1 MAQSGNIP
9 YVAWLPLPA
18 LPGLV
23 SEWTAII
30 PLVCHLISYR
40 GDYIITGEVALSKA
54 MSVGLFPRLG
64 TLAGFAR
71 LLSRGS
77 DFLDRASTRGG
88 ASSTVWDVKWGS
100 VFPSANGAATSMIDA
115 YAAGQRRYR
124 TAVMPDRL
132 PVESRPPGMDDSKSS
147 SEKPIPASK
156 DDNNVLNHS
165 VRTSNNPITAQTMT
179 CSEDPAFRRYQTLNV
194 YQFSFRQQRRNGR
207 FSDAYISLI
216 TSCTSLAL
224 AVLAAVLAGLCG
236 MYGTAGLLATVAL
249 SKAAA
254 HSVELER
261 PPGYLQS
268 NESYNDAFMLVAAHP
283 NSTDWT
289 LYVGERGIVDSL
301 LNKTMVTIP
310 TTRRNVLIAHWLRC
324 AHVLQLLSMT
334 FVAAAKGWD
343 GVGMLI
349 AMLADRL
356 CHALWCD
363 ARLGRRWLE
372 RESVNT
378 EARQFLFSGRT
389 VMLGAIQLS
398 SGSSSSTWMDGILTP
413 HPRRDA
419 WLRALQGN
427 REPDS
432 TLSDF
437 DQKWVALSSGLS
449 KAAAV
454 VMVRNQTLA
463 NTSV

>member
-1 MAQSGNIP
+1 MAQSGNMP

-71 LLSRGS
+71 LLSGGS

-100 VFPSANGAATSMIDA
+100 VFPSANGAATSMLDA
-115 YAAGQRRYR
+115 YVAGQRQYR
-124 TAVMPDRL
+124 AAIMPDRF
-132 PVESRPPGMDDSKSS
+132 PVESPPPAMDDSKSS
-147 SEKPIPASK
+147 SEKASK
-156 DDNNVLNHS
+156 DDDNVPTHS
-165 VRTSNNPITAQTMT
+165 VRTSNDPITTQTT
-179 CSEDPAFRRYQTLNV
+179 ARSGDPAFRRYQTLNV
-194 YQFSFRQQRRNGR
+194 YQFSFKQRRWNGR

-216 TSCTSLAL
+216 TSCASLTL
-224 AVLAAVLAGLCG
+224 TVLAAVLAGLCG
-236 MYGTAGLLATVAL
+236 MYGTAGLLATIAL

-283 NSTDWT
+283 NATDWT

-343 GVGMLI
+343 GVGMLT

-356 CHALWCD
+356 CHALWRD

-389 VMLGAIQLS
+389 VMLGAIQLF
-398 SGSSSSTWMDGILTP
+398 SGSSSSTWMDGILIP

-419 WLRALQGN
+419 WLRALQGHY
-427 REPDS
+427 EPDS

-449 KAAAV
+449 KAAAD
-454 VMVRNQTLA
+454 VMVKTLA
-463 NTSV
+463 NASV

>member
-1 MAQSGNIP
+1 MVEAENIP

-30 PLVCHLISYR
+30 PLVCHLTSYR

-54 MSVGLFPRLG
+54 MSVGLFPKLG

-77 DFLDRASTRGG
+77 EFLDRASTRGG

-100 VFPSANGAATSMIDA
+100 VFPSANGAATSMLDA
-115 YAAGQRRYR
+115 YVAGQRQRH
-124 TAVMPDRL
+124 TAIMPDRL
-132 PVESRPPGMDDSKSS
+132 PVESHSPDMDDCKGSS
-147 SEKPIPASK
+147 VRLTSASK
-156 DDNNVLNHS
+156 DDDGLATHS
-165 VRTSNNPITAQTMT
+165 GRSSNKPNMTQTTA
-179 CSEDPAFRRYQTLNV
+179 CSGDPGFRRYQILNV
-194 YQFSFRQQRRNGR
+194 YQFGFKQKHRTGR
-207 FSDAYISLI
+207 LSEAHISLI
-216 TSCTSLAL
+216 TSYASLAL
-224 AVLAAVLAGLCG
+224 TVLATVLAGLCG

-254 HSVELER
+254 RSVELER

-289 LYVGERGIVDSL
+289 LYVGERGIIDSL

-310 TTRRNVLIAHWLRC
+310 TTRRNVCIAHWLRC

-349 AMLADRL
+349 AMLVDRL
-356 CHALWCD
+356 CHALWRD
-363 ARLGRRWLE
+363 TRLGRRWLE
-372 RESVNT
+372 RESVKT

-389 VMLGAIQLS
+389 VMLGAIHLF
-398 SGSSSSTWMDGILTP
+398 SGSSSSTWMDDILIP

-427 REPDS
+427 REPDR
-432 TLSDF
+432 TLSNF
-437 DQKWVALSSGLS
+437 DRKWVALSSDLS
-449 KAAAV
+449 KAAAD
-454 VMVRNQTLA
+454 VMVKSLA
-463 NTSV
+463 NASV

>member
-1 MAQSGNIP
+1 MAQAGNIP

-100 VFPSANGAATSMIDA
+100 VFPSANGAASSMLDA
-115 YAAGQRRYR
+115 YVAGRRQYR
-124 TAVMPDRL
+124 TAIMPDRL
-132 PVESRPPGMDDSKSS
+132 PVKPHHPSMDASKSS
-147 SEKPIPASK
+147 TEKTSK
-156 DDNNVLNHS
+156 DDNNGPTHS
-165 VRTSNNPITAQTMT
+165 VRAPDDRITTQTTTSG
-179 CSEDPAFRRYQTLNV
+179 DPAFRRYQTLNV
-194 YQFSFRQQRRNGR
+194 YQFSFKQERRNGR
-207 FSDAYISLI
+207 FSDTSISLI
-216 TSCTSLAL
+216 TSCASLAL
-224 AVLAAVLAGLCG
+224 TVLAAVLAGLCG

-268 NESYNDAFMLVAAHP
+268 NESYNDACMLVAAHS

-356 CHALWCD
+356 CHALWRN
-363 ARLGRRWLE
+363 ARLGNRWLE

-389 VMLGAIQLS
+389 VMLGAIHLF
-398 SGSSSSTWMDGILTP
+398 SGSSSSTWMDGVLIP
-413 HPRRDA
+413 HPRRDT

-427 REPDS
+427 DEPDS
-432 TLSDF
+432 MLSDF

-449 KAAAV
+449 KAAAD
-454 VMVRNQTLA
+454 VMLKTLA